1 MSLKDN
7 LGSFS
12 QQEEEAM
19 EWFQQEITHIR
30 TGRVTPE
37 MVMHINVEHYGAITP
52 LNGLASV
59 NNTDARTLAISPWD
73 KGAITA
79 IEKALTEA
87 QLGVMPIVD
96 GAIIRI
102 VFPSLTEEGRERT
115 VKQLNNKT
123 EEARVRL
130 RQARDEELKKIKEAK
145 EKGDLTEDEFY
156 EGKEKLDE
164 MIDQS
169 NQRLEELA
177 AKKEKEITT
186 L

>member
-1 MSLKDN
+1 MT
-7 LGSFS
+7 
-12 QQEEEAM
+12 
-19 EWFQQEITHIR
+19 WFQQEITHIR

-37 MVMHINVEHYGAITP
+37 MVSHINVAHYGAITP
-52 LNGLASV
+52 LNGLAAV
-59 NNTDARTLAISPWD
+59 NNTDARTLAITPWD

-79 IEKALTEA
+79 IEHALTEA
-87 QLGVMPIVD
+87 QLGVLPIVD
-96 GAIIRI
+96 RDIIRI

-145 EKGDLTEDEFY
+145 EKGDLTEDAFY
-156 EGKEKLDE
+156 EGKEQLDE
-164 MIDQS
+164 MIDKA
-169 NQRLEELA
+169 NQQLEELA
-177 AKKEKEITT
+177 QKKEKEITT